1 MIDLNSGFIDNNN
14 MILSTDFYQL
24 TMCAAYYQYNL
35 EYRIRKED
43 DIATFELFIRKLP
56 QNRNYL
62 IFAGLEQVIHYLLN
76 AKFNEKTIEFL
87 RNKPVFKKID
97 LSFFDEYLPNFK
109 FNLDV
114 WAMKEGNYFF
124 PNEPI
129 LRIHG
134 PMIHAQLAETFLLN
148 VVNFQTLVASKAS
161 RIRNIAPNK
170 VLLEFGT
177 RRSHSPLAG
186 VYAARASYISGFN
199 GTSNV
204 IADIEL
210 GISSTGTMAHSFVQ
224 KFNTEFDSFEAFFDI
239 YGERSILLIDT
250 Y

>member
-35 EYRIRKED
+35 ENRIRKED

-76 AKFNEKTIEFL
+76 ARFNEKTIEFL

-97 LSFFDEYLPNFK
+97 VSFFDEYLPKFK
-109 FNLDV
+109 FNLNV
-114 WAMKEGNYFF
+114 WAMQEGNFLF

-129 LRIHG
+129 LRIRG
-134 PMIHAQLAETFLLN
+134 PMIHAQLAETYLLN
-148 VVNFQTLVASKAS
+148 VVNFQTLIASKAS

-170 VLLEFGT
+170 ILLTINCKIF
-177 RRSHSPLAG
+177 RFPH
-186 VYAARASYISGFN
+186 YGFN
-199 GTSNV
+199 
-204 IADIEL
+204 A
-210 GISSTGTMAHSFVQ
+210 
-224 KFNTEFDSFEAFFDI
+224 
-239 YGERSILLIDT
+239 
-250 Y
+250 